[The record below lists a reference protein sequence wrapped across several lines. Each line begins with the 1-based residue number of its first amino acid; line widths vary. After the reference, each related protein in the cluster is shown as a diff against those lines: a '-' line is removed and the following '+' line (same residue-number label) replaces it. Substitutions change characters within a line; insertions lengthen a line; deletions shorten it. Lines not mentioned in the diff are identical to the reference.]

1 MLPENMFINLLD
13 ADLQER
19 ILNGKE
25 LDIDV
30 KNAMETLPQEGPTN
44 LKNDLEDWKIEE
56 VDGRKTIFYKGKNY
70 IPKDQELRR
79 DVVKMYHDHETAGHP
94 GELETYNSIRQHYWW
109 PGLQTS
115 VKNYIQGCGMC
126 QQFKI
131 NRSPLKPASQAVEGA
146 KTTRPFAHCSMD
158 LITDLPPIE
167 GYDSILVV
175 VD

>member
-1 MLPENMFINLLD
+1 MDEEDKIMLPEDMFINLLD
-13 ADLQER
+13 ANLQGR

-30 KNAMETLPQEGPTN
+30 KNAMETLLQEGPTS

-56 VDGRKTIFYKGKNY
+56 VEGKKTIFYKGKNY

-79 DVVKMYHDHETAGHP
+79 DVVKMYHNHETAGHP

-109 PGLQTS
+109 PGLRTF
-115 VKNYIQGCGMC
+115 VKNYVQGCGTC

-131 NRSPLKPASQAVEGA
+131 N
-146 KTTRPFAHCSMD
+146 
-158 LITDLPPIE
+158 
-167 GYDSILVV
+167 
-175 VD
+175 